1 MACAAEDVGNADPQ
15 AIVIANAALQVSE
28 FVGMPEARIPLA
40 DAVVLVATAPKSNSA
55 YDGINRA
62 MDDVQ
67 RGKSGPIPR
76 TLQNVHYDGSDVAKK
91 GQFYRYPHDYPD
103 HWLDQQYLPDAL
115 LGASYYHYGDN
126 KNEQAFK
133 AYWENIK
140 RKHSS

>member
-1 MACAAEDVGNADPQ
+1 MTVQMSLKKRPIFT
-15 AIVIANAALQVSE
+15 AI
-28 FVGMPEARIPLA
+28 
-40 DAVVLVATAPKSNSA
+40 
-55 YDGINRA
+55 
-62 MDDVQ
+62 
-67 RGKSGPIPR
+67 R
-76 TLQNVHYDGSDVAKK
+76 TN
-91 GQFYRYPHDYPD
+91 YPD

>member
-1 MACAAEDVGNADPQ
+1 MRDVKG
-15 AIVIANAALQVSE
+15 
-28 FVGMPEARIPLA
+28 
-40 DAVVLVATAPKSNSA
+40 
-55 YDGINRA
+55 
-62 MDDVQ
+62 
-67 RGKSGPIPR
+67 GKLGVIPR

>member
-1 MACAAEDVGNADPQ
+1 MTV
-15 AIVIANAALQVSE
+15 
-28 FVGMPEARIPLA
+28 
-40 DAVVLVATAPKSNSA
+40 
-55 YDGINRA
+55 
-62 MDDVQ
+62 
-67 RGKSGPIPR
+67 
-76 TLQNVHYDGSDVAKK
+76 SDVAKK

-140 RKHSS
+140 RKHGS